1 MNAAI
6 AGEAAPQ
13 PKAAEAVPPVKKAA
27 NTSGK
32 LIVPVARGL
41 YVLEAFTAE
50 HQWLGNGDI
59 ALSTGIPRA
68 SVSRILQS
76 LTSLGY
82 LQHDPCARKYALAP
96 RVLSLGY
103 AAIAQSEVRFAA
115 RAPMQ
120 TLADD
125 ADAYLTLG
133 IRDRLDL
140 FVLEACRGRGFDMAI
155 DFRAG
160 ERFPFSS
167 SVSGWAML
175 GALPELERFYLLE
188 NIQRK
193 HPREWSRLRR
203 RMGEAIAQIA
213 DNGFCS
219 APCEWESELHIV
231 AVPVLLEGSAP
242 LALACISRARRM
254 SKVRIDREIGPR
266 MASLAMHLQNVYATN
281 TPSGIVG

>member
-1 MNAAI
+1 
-6 AGEAAPQ
+6 
-13 PKAAEAVPPVKKAA
+13 
-27 NTSGK
+27 
-32 LIVPVARGL
+32 VPVARGL
-41 YVLEAFTAE
+41 FVLEAFTAE
-50 HQWLGNGDI
+50 NPWLGNGDI
-59 ALSTGIPRA
+59 SLSTGIPRA

-103 AAIAQSEVRFAA
+103 AAIAQSEVRFAG

-120 TLADD
+120 ALADD

-133 IRDRLDL
+133 VRDRLDL

-155 DFRAG
+155 DFRVG

-175 GALPELERFYLLE
+175 GALPELERFYLLD

-193 HPREWSRLRR
+193 HPREWARLRR

-231 AVPVLLEGSAP
+231 AAPVLLEGNAP

-254 SKVRIDREIGPR
+254 SKARIDREIGPR
-266 MASLAMHLQNVYATN
+266 MVSIAMHLQNVHATS
-281 TPSGIVG
+281 TPSGLTG

>member
-1 MNAAI
+1 MNPAI
-6 AGEAAPQ
+6 APWATAL
-13 PKAAEAVPPVKKAA
+13 PKVAESTHPVGRATRA
-27 NTSGK
+27 RGK
-32 LIVPVARGL
+32 LVAPVARGL

-50 HQWLGNGDI
+50 NQWLGNGDI
-59 ALSTGIPRA
+59 SVSTGIPRA

-82 LQHDPCARKYALAP
+82 LQHDPCSRKYALAP

-103 AAIAQSEVRFAA
+103 AAIAQSEVRFAG
-115 RAPMQ
+115 RGPMQ
-120 TLADD
+120 ALADD

-133 IRDRLDL
+133 VRDRLDL

-193 HPREWSRLRR
+193 HPREWARLRR
-203 RMGEAIAQIA
+203 RMGESIAQIA

-219 APCEWESELHIV
+219 APCEWEPELHIV
-231 AVPVLLEGSAP
+231 AAPVLLEGSAP
-242 LALACISRARRM
+242 LALACISRARRI

-266 MASLAMHLQNVYATN
+266 IVSIAMHLQNVRAAS
-281 TPSGIVG
+281 TPSGLTG

>member
-1 MNAAI
+1 M
-6 AGEAAPQ
+6 
-13 PKAAEAVPPVKKAA
+13 V
-27 NTSGK
+27 
-32 LIVPVARGL
+32 LPVARGL

-50 HQWLGNGDI
+50 SQWLGNGEI
-59 ALSTGIPRA
+59 SESTGIPRA

-76 LTSLGY
+76 LAGLGF
-82 LQHDPCARKYALAP
+82 LQHDPSSRKYALAP
-96 RVLSLGY
+96 RVLALGY
-103 AAIAQSEVRFAA
+103 AAVAQSEVRVAG
-115 RAPMQ
+115 RRPMQ
-120 TLADD
+120 SLADD

-133 IRDRLDL
+133 VRDRLDL

-175 GALPELERFYLLE
+175 GALPEQERFYLLE

-193 HPREWSRLRR
+193 HPREWARLRR

-219 APCEWESELHIV
+219 APCEWEPELHIV
-231 AVPVLLEGSAP
+231 AAPVLLTGSAP

-266 MASLAMHLQNVYATN
+266 LVGIAMQLQNVHLTN
-281 TPSGIVG
+281 MPAQGARDE

>member
-1 MNAAI
+1 MNTVIAA
-6 AGEAAPQ
+6 GGVTQ
-13 PKAAEAVPPVKKAA
+13 LKAAEPSHPVKKTG
-27 NTSGK
+27 NNGGR
-32 LIVPVARGL
+32 LIAPVARGL
-41 YVLEAFTAE
+41 YVLESFTAE

-82 LQHDPCARKYALAP
+82 LQHDPCSRKYALAP

-103 AAIAQSEVRFAA
+103 AAIAQSEVRLAA
-115 RAPMQ
+115 RALMQ

-140 FVLEACRGRGFDMAI
+140 FVLEACRGRRFDMAI

-231 AVPVLLEGSAP
+231 AAPVLLEGSAP
-242 LALACISRARRM
+242 LALACICRARRM
-254 SKVRIDREIGPR
+254 SKARIDREIGPR
-266 MASLAMHLQNVYATN
+266 MVSIAMHLQNVHATSM
-281 TPSGIVG
+281 PSGIVG

>member
-1 MNAAI
+1 MNSGIGQDAAALRKV
-6 AGEAAPQ
+6 AGAGH
-13 PKAAEAVPPVKKAA
+13 AVGSA
-27 NTSGK
+27 TRSTGK
-32 LIVPVARGL
+32 LVAPVARGL

-50 HQWLGNGDI
+50 HQWLGNGE
-59 ALSTGIPRA
+59 LSLLTDIPRA
-68 SVSRILQS
+68 TVSRIAQS
-76 LTSLGY
+76 LVTLGY
-82 LQHDPCARKYALAP
+82 LQHDPSTRKYALAP
-96 RVLSLGY
+96 SVLFLGY
-103 AAIAQSEVRFAA
+103 AAVAQSELRSAA

-120 TLADD
+120 ALADD
-125 ADAYLTLG
+125 ADAYLTMG
-133 IRDRLDL
+133 VRDRLDL

-231 AVPVLLEGSAP
+231 AAPVLLEGRAP

-254 SKVRIDREIGPR
+254 SKARIEREIGPR
-266 MASLAMHLQNVYATN
+266 MVSIAMHLQNVHATSM
-281 TPSGIVG
+281 PSGIAG